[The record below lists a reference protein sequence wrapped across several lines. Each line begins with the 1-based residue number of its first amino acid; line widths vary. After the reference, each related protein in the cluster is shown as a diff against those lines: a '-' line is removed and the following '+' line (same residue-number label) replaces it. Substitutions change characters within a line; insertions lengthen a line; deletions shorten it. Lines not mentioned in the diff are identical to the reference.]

1 MKAPTATHRGFE
13 FRGFSLLG
21 KTYGRLTVTKCLGH
35 PPGQKQTIW
44 ECKCSCGR
52 KTAIRGNNLKAGNTR
67 SCGCLKYEPPGHPDK
82 RDFSRAIV
90 LSPQPAKGVSNV
102 DTLRGAARAGGA
114 IIAHEANGSVI
125 GQRSSDGYINATAM
139 CTAVGKLFAGYE
151 RSGPTQEFLAE
162 LAASLGL
169 NIRASRPKSDML
181 KRITPDGLI
190 ISVSAGPYELRGTWV
205 HPDVAVNLA
214 QWCSPKFAVAVS
226 RWVREWM
233 MGGMQPKAKKLPAAA
248 SEPGWI
254 EQRADGISTRKELCS
269 TLRACGITERE
280 PYWTATN
287 AAYRAVTGKDAK
299 ELKKALGLKKS
310 ASLRDCL
317 DAAALNA
324 VAFAEHLASM
334 KIEEAGARGQEA
346 LRVALDIL
354 ARLGQL
360 VLPAAP
366 EKPKELVDE
375 AVALAAFA
383 RMKQILG

>member
-52 KTAIRGNNLKAGNTR
+52 KTAIRGGNLKAGNTR

-82 RDFSRAIV
+82 RDFSRAIA
-90 LSPQPAKGVSNV
+90 LRPEPPKGVSNV
-102 DTLRGAARAGGA
+102 DTLSRAFEFEGFKVRVAGTSDAPFFVAADVCGVLGISKYRDALRNLDEDERVSMNVDTLGGRQKMTGVT
-114 IIAHEANGSVI
+114 E
-125 GQRSSDGYINATAM
+125 
-139 CTAVGKLFAGYE
+139 
-151 RSGPTQEFLAE
+151 SGLYALIFT
-162 LAASLGL
+162 
-169 NIRASRPKSDML
+169 SRK
-181 KRITPDGLI
+181 
-190 ISVSAGPYELRGTWV
+190 
-205 HPDVAVNLA
+205 A
-214 QWCSPKFAVAVS
+214 QAKAFR
-226 RWVREWM
+226 RWVTGEVLPEIRRT
-233 MGGMQPKAKKLPAAA
+233 GQFLGKRKAKKLPAAA
-248 SEPGWI
+248 SEPGWV

-324 VAFAEHLASM
+324 VAFAEHLASL
-334 KIEEAGARGQEA
+334 KIEEAGAKGEEA

-360 VLPAAP
+360 VLPSAP

-375 AVALAAFA
+375 AVAMAAFA
-383 RMKQILG
+383 RMKAILG